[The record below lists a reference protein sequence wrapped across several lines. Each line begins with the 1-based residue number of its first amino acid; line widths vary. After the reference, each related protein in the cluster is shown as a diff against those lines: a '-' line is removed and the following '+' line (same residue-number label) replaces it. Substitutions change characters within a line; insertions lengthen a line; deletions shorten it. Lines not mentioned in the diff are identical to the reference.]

1 MSYDENLASL
11 INSCSSLMLP
21 LIREHGP
28 VISIVDIHDAEPN
41 IRWLLDDGPLKRV
54 PLATSTT

>member
-1 MSYDENLASL
+1 MSYDENLSLL
-11 INSCSSLMLP
+11 INSCNSFSLP
-21 LIREHGP
+21 PIREHDP
-28 VISIVDIHDAEPN
+28 VTSIVGIPDTEPN